1 MNEAKEKLNSGD
13 LQGAIE
19 SLIQLVKQKPT
30 DLQARIFLFELSLFS
45 GEWERAER
53 QLEVIGQM
61 DIGSAFGAKVYQQCI
76 VAERKRSRYFTESLK
91 PEFVTEVPE
100 YIYGLLNANNYLR
113 DGNSA
118 KAKELLDEVEEK
130 RPVFS
135 CEINGKK
142 REDFRDYN
150 DLTSCV
156 MEIFIRDSY
165 VWVPFEQI
173 LVIEFAP
180 LRSLRDLFWR
190 QARIMAVNGTSG
202 EVFVPGIYSN
212 SWQSQDVEI
221 QLGKATDWKDAGNE
235 VYIGQGQKIF
245 FDGETKPIFGI
256 EKIVFGGENTSN

>member
-30 DLQARIFLFELSLFS
+30 DSQARIFLFELSLFS

-53 QLEVIGQM
+53 QLEAIGQM
-61 DIGSAFGAKVYQQCI
+61 DIESAFGAKVYQQCI
-76 VAERKRSRYFTESLK
+76 VAERKRGRYFSESLK

-118 KAKELLDEVEEK
+118 KARELLDEVEEK
-130 RPVFS
+130 RPAFL
-135 CEINGKK
+135 CEVNGKK

-173 LVIEFAP
+173 LAVEFAP

-190 QARIMAVNGTSG
+190 QARIMTINGTNG

-212 SWQSQDVEI
+212 SWQSQDTEI
-221 QLGKATDWKDAGNE
+221 RLGKATDWKDAGNE

-245 FDGETKPIFGI
+245 FDGEIKPMFEI
-256 EKIVFGGENTSN
+256 EKIVFGGEDISN